1 MEEQFENK
9 ERTVYL
15 SSTGDFIKTDLTNP
29 REIKYAAEI
38 QLAKKDRDKFFG
50 LKPLE
55 QDRAE
60 ITKAAMED
68 KGRGYLKQAGAGI
81 GSAIVNMGQTVWNWA
96 KYTNANLVNKAWRK
110 LNDYSADILK
120 ATGSIN
126 EETRASMMNQVNN
139 NYKSVRDILNEE
151 MLLSREKQNAYLE
164 KTGLAKKEGDSLI
177 YDIANGVGSVAAALG
192 VAIVT
197 KSPNAA
203 AVLFGGIAGQSGY
216 EEALAAGIEPEKAL
230 KVGSVR
236 GLVEGT
242 LEKIGLHCYIEGLKT
257 RGIITRILKNAAV
270 EATQEMSQQTAEE
283 ILQTKYGGRKEDWKR
298 AAEDILLSGFVGM
311 IVGGGFS
318 AAGAGTNMIEQ
329 ENAAQKDTSK
339 ISLPTQKLPT
349 QNIDLTDAFESGV
362 KRFTDLG
369 MPEKDAAELT
379 FSLLK
384 KAAEPET
391 AKEIVDMIREENS
404 NLTYLNNDEDQ
415 NAAAVAEAI
424 KQATAPDRVV
434 KQQAFNIAD
443 EVEEGALKA
452 GRTPEEAAAS
462 ASLAQ
467 KASMGFY
474 ELTGVL
480 PKDQIQIKIEADK
493 EAELNAANENDLTGE
508 EDISFDFGFAEE
520 EQPEIKESTPQNLAM
535 QEEVKNLQEET
546 RQAQAQQL
554 LLEGPKQA
562 ANTEE
567 IKDTYIN
574 SILEEKQTAENE
586 EQAEPENKDK
596 IEDAGEFLLGNKKKN
611 TNLVWEDFSQM
622 NDLVKKANM
631 TKQKIYKMPAFE
643 DLKKEYNLSDRQA
656 GFVMY
661 VYSKINS
668 KPSKSVRNTEENQ
681 KMYVEG
687 VKKVM
692 DSVIKYAQDNKNT
705 IEGWQPATNSFMYT
719 IKDYG
724 FFDTLFPARG
734 EQDKYYNRFSHNK
747 DYNDLALV
755 LGGNKFVRALQIR
768 DPEVKEIDA
777 LTEKLKNPTQKTAGK
792 KADYEKLFAVAKDYS
807 GKYFVRGLKE
817 KISYSADLSFDTK
830 EAAEEYA
837 KKLFEIVKP
846 YLDNGGDIVSF
857 AGLRKGIERRKPNEN
872 IDAQGLIDTFGF
884 RGVNFGNWTKQS
896 ERQEFLNLT
905 YDSLFDLAEIL
916 NVPPEALSF
925 GGTLGLAYGA
935 QGQRGAAAHFIPQY
949 NEINLTRK
957 NGMGSLAHEWF
968 HALDYYF
975 GNIAQGKDF
984 SGKNI
989 LDERQAGGVRPEVF
1003 AAFENLRKAMTK
1015 KPATLEELEKAKENV
1030 IKNNKSRI
1038 EFYIEDLKQV
1048 FRNEKNLD
1056 KMVKIAQQIG
1066 EETDLSQ
1073 EKFSKYATEYLQ
1085 LIRESRRKSSDDIT
1099 MTRHLHW
1106 IDSAARG
1113 IKRAREMTELL
1124 QDTEFL
1130 KEARALDKNNN
1141 HKKAYFTKN
1150 TEMGARAFTAYVL
1163 DKMEEKEQQNFFLT
1177 HKDRKEVDILAW
1189 LKEEQ
1194 RAAGK
1199 NEKEPDM
1206 KDFMLNWSPVIPE
1219 ERKAIIKAFDN
1230 LFETLKTKKTD
1241 KGITFYQ
1248 SGKDTRVNK
1257 PVPAAKDTVIKPVL
1271 IEKGVPNFGSIKELK
1286 EYLFNDLKVLNDI
1299 EVKSVGT
1306 TLHFGEHE
1314 VRRGLK
1320 NARSKT
1326 QNQFFADLKKAVG
1339 NAQYARFE
1347 PADAAHPNVAGQDI
1361 YYTAIKIG
1369 NDIYAIRIKADVA
1382 LQQKSNLYNYAGHK
1396 VIDIKKYQG
1405 IDTDLTVYNPDTIS
1419 IAQFDE
1425 IFKTQKLNQDEE
1437 NPRGSVTFADDIKQ
1451 AFIKFNNTADK
1462 STLIHELGH
1471 IWLKDIEQFSA
1482 ISQKPEFLEFK
1493 ENLDKW
1499 LGEPVNGVYSV
1510 EQQEKFA
1517 KTFERYLQE
1526 GKAPNAELKTIF
1538 EKFKAW
1544 LSEIYTA
1551 VKDFIQLSPEAVK
1564 TFDTL
1569 LSTERGKYNL
1579 ENIRNKTAQA
1589 KAVVEKIKKGQA
1601 VSIDGITIKDIKE
1614 ALKVMNSRMPAEPK
1628 ENLLRVLRRKGA
1640 NYANAGKIDK
1650 EAYKNAYVPNKK
1662 DGIQD
1667 GLALTLRDWGF
1678 MAFDD
1683 SAVADYEGLSKQEE
1697 IAADLIDRA
1706 LNGEKI
1712 YQVNDPQAAKREQ
1725 FLADVEKARE
1735 IVGENGEEIA
1745 RAIAA
1750 LEEKGYRIIEK
1761 EDINYLARQLKELD
1775 RIVEKSQILES
1786 QEEKEKGNKEF
1797 EKMKKQTAL
1806 EARRIKAAVIEELNK
1821 RDIAG
1826 KSTMFAVLEKAQT
1839 PEEIFTA
1846 AADILTEIS
1855 REFEKTEEGQAE
1867 QRKIDVPKT
1876 DWEAKRVNLLK
1887 ELAEISA
1894 NATKEERAARNMI
1907 EQARQARHGARA
1919 ALSKKELAEYEKAKS
1934 FLSKSFEK
1942 KYLKAFNNALRGE
1955 PHIEGKDVA
1964 SIMRVMANN
1973 AMEMRLISDHIVKQF
1988 ISIAQRK
1995 QTANY
2000 KKYLSGKI
2008 SALLNNK
2015 IFAKVGQLRRAK
2027 FTPEIMEF
2035 MKHAKEIW
2043 GLTNKDAEKEY
2054 DFRAKSYDP
2063 ENPPSPVQ
2071 AFENRLLEFKV
2082 LWDTQ
2087 DPADAKGLYDE
2098 LLDLLRGDR
2107 QLKRFEEAKKQFNE
2121 SGRRLILTQ
2130 ALKEKKLPVGTKAY
2144 LLHAGTDLQSA
2155 LDVLFGKFEY
2165 ETMGYDGKMHKEIFN
2180 AREEFAG
2187 ELDQIEEQNFLHH
2200 YNMALDESVRS
2211 AYGLDTKF
2219 QMFDKIKELLDYKKE
2234 VINYGFIKDT
2244 ENGAMIA
2251 SIFRNGKWVDN
2262 NNPRKQ
2268 TLNKLNIIYDYIQS
2282 QNHEYVETAEGIKD
2296 VGYAARLERSY
2307 GKEQLNDMF
2316 ACLTDQDR
2324 KLADSLIELA
2334 SKFYPELNKVHKR
2347 IYGFALPK
2355 TEGVYFPGVT
2365 ERIADDVDW
2374 HADFVANSK
2383 SPSFI
2388 KERVKSNKPVMALVN
2403 PLAVLKA
2410 HGRRS
2415 AEFIYN
2421 AERFTELKRMFKA
2434 EEMKT
2439 AFVEKFGQNDGIEL
2453 YQKMLRLIDLQ
2464 GPQKAQT
2471 KGEFF
2476 KVSDKIFNNWV
2487 KTAMG
2492 LKIMTG
2498 IKQVASGISFAEKM
2512 PAATYTKYFAEAM
2525 AHPVQTMDF
2534 MNKTFPYIETRF
2546 ETGGINEAVAR
2557 AMARND
2563 ISAMG
2568 EKFSMITNLG
2578 LLNTR
2583 YGDKLSI
2590 SLFGQPYYRYLR
2602 EDLKLPEDK
2611 AKAEFLRQATTTL
2624 QSSLKSQLSEAQ
2636 SVADNFATRVFMVF
2650 RNQQLQYVRKAFT
2663 TYAQY
2668 KNGELSAK
2676 QFAKA
2681 EFIYLVLNPLVY
2693 VALGIGFIPRDDD
2706 DKKRLAAAPITQT
2719 LGAYPF
2725 GEATAELFVDNVYS
2739 MFKDKELTAP
2749 QKMGLPM
2756 IDDIVKDITRAV
2768 KTVNEDDLTA
2778 EDYMDAT
2785 LGIAKYS
2792 GLPLNT
2798 LKSMIKGGVDITK
2811 GKPAKG
2817 ALEVIGYTETRAGK
2831 IVGEEKK
2838 KKKKRKRRKK

>member
-120 ATGSIN
+120 ATGSID

-151 MLLSREKQNAYLE
+151 ILLSREKQNAYLE

-318 AAGAGTNMIEQ
+318 AAGVGTNMIEQ

-508 EDISFDFGFAEE
+508 EDISFDISTFNQEGIKYDKNGKADINTPEFKAWFGNSKVVDENGKPLALANEGNIYKINGFFNEGFGVYSYKDAHRSPSFDDSSIEE
-520 EQPEIKESTPQNLAM
+520 RLDYGGDFNLKEI
-535 QEEVKNLQEET
+535 
-546 RQAQAQQL
+546 
-554 LLEGPKQA
+554 LEGHSPAPEDYFSFNGPKMYGYDTKHGLESWKAINNVIQNNKKTITA
-562 ANTEE
+562 YRAVPADMLQPDFNNGEWITFSKEYAKMHGE
-567 IKDTYIN
+567 NRFDGNYKIIEKKVPIKNVWWDGNDIN
-574 SILEEKQTAENE
+574 EWGYDDGKGQKPTLYLKIENPKY
-586 EQAEPENKDK
+586 QAEIPDNLKD
-596 IEDAGEFLLGNKKKN
+596 I
-611 TNLVWEDFSQM
+611 
-622 NDLVKKANM
+622 
-631 TKQKIYKMPAFE
+631 
-643 DLKKEYNLSDRQA
+643 
-656 GFVMY
+656 
-661 VYSKINS
+661 
-668 KPSKSVRNTEENQ
+668 
-681 KMYVEG
+681 
-687 VKKVM
+687 
-692 DSVIKYAQDNKNT
+692 
-705 IEGWQPATNSFMYT
+705 
-719 IKDYG
+719 
-724 FFDTLFPARG
+724 
-734 EQDKYYNRFSHNK
+734 
-747 DYNDLALV
+747 
-755 LGGNKFVRALQIR
+755 
-768 DPEVKEIDA
+768 
-777 LTEKLKNPTQKTAGK
+777 EKLREQGYDGIITP
-792 KADYEKLFAVAKDYS
+792 D
-807 GKYFVRGLKE
+807 GKYFVFTITQIKSKYNKGTFDAKNPNIFYQAQLSDKTKQKAREVRAALQ
-817 KISYSADLSFDTK
+817 KIANG
-830 EAAEEYA
+830 AEEA
-837 KKLFEIVKP
+837 T
-846 YLDNGGDIVSF
+846 VSN
-857 AGLRKGIERRKPNEN
+857 LR
-872 IDAQGLIDTFGF
+872 D
-884 RGVNFGNWTKQS
+884 
-896 ERQEFLNLT
+896 
-905 YDSLFDLAEIL
+905 DLQQY
-916 NVPPEALSF
+916 
-925 GGTLGLAYGA
+925 GGTNDITFIYG
-935 QGQRGAAAHFIPQY
+935 
-949 NEINLTRK
+949 
-957 NGMGSLAHEWF
+957 
-968 HALDYYF
+968 
-975 GNIAQGKDF
+975 
-984 SGKNI
+984 
-989 LDERQAGGVRPEVF
+989 
-1003 AAFENLRKAMTK
+1003 
-1015 KPATLEELEKAKENV
+1015 
-1030 IKNNKSRI
+1030 
-1038 EFYIEDLKQV
+1038 
-1048 FRNEKNLD
+1048 NEKKGLFH
-1056 KMVKIAQQIG
+1056 IA
-1066 EETDLSQ
+1066 
-1073 EKFSKYATEYLQ
+1073 SK
-1085 LIRESRRKSSDDIT
+1085 
-1099 MTRHLHW
+1099 HG
-1106 IDSAARG
+1106 G
-1113 IKRAREMTELL
+1113 IK
-1124 QDTEFL
+1124 
-1130 KEARALDKNNN
+1130 
-1141 HKKAYFTKN
+1141 
-1150 TEMGARAFTAYVL
+1150 
-1163 DKMEEKEQQNFFLT
+1163 
-1177 HKDRKEVDILAW
+1177 
-1189 LKEEQ
+1189 
-1194 RAAGK
+1194 
-1199 NEKEPDM
+1199 
-1206 KDFMLNWSPVIPE
+1206 
-1219 ERKAIIKAFDN
+1219 
-1230 LFETLKTKKTD
+1230 TL
-1241 KGITFYQ
+1241 
-1248 SGKDTRVNK
+1248 
-1257 PVPAAKDTVIKPVL
+1257 
-1271 IEKGVPNFGSIKELK
+1271 
-1286 EYLFNDLKVLNDI
+1286 LKVLDTVVDGKI
-1299 EVKSVGT
+1299 SKFVKGKKT
-1306 TLHFGEHE
+1306 IHL
-1314 VRRGLK
+1314 LK
-1320 NARSKT
+1320 NGAEAVLSLDENGNKKT
-1326 QNQFFADLKKAVG
+1326 WLLTGWDNKISPEEERQFSANLNSAQNTPTFSRRDL
-1339 NAQYARFE
+1339 
-1347 PADAAHPNVAGQDI
+1347 VAGLNNSITDI
-1361 YYTAIKIG
+1361 DEKVKGQT
-1369 NDIYAIRIKADVA
+1369 
-1382 LQQKSNLYNYAGHK
+1382 LYQEPN
-1396 VIDIKKYQG
+1396 
-1405 IDTDLTVYNPDTIS
+1405 T
-1419 IAQFDE
+1419 
-1425 IFKTQKLNQDEE
+1425 
-1437 NPRGSVTFADDIKQ
+1437 PRGSVTFADDIKQ

-1640 NYANAGKIDK
+1640 DYANAGKIDK

-2107 QLKRFEEAKKQFNE
+2107 QLKRFEEVKKQFNE

-2464 GPQKAQT
+2464 GPQKAQA

-2778 EDYMDAT
+2778 EDYVDAT

-2817 ALEVIGYTETRAGK
+2817 ALEIIGYTETRAGK